1 MKAIITGKSQLKWPS
16 LTREYTFNILSDD
29 DEEILTSQVIEAF
42 PSEIRSRLDQII
54 TEYQAAFE
62 EASDVEVGEEI

>member
-16 LTREYTFNILSDD
+16 LTREYTFDIYTDD
-29 DEEILTSQVIEAF
+29 DQEILTSQVIESV
-42 PSEIRSRLDQII
+42 PSQIRDKLEEIK

-62 EASDVEVGEEI
+62 EATDVEVDEVI